1 MGGMV
6 QVRRSAGAG
15 AGARMAI
22 RVAPAAR
29 TAMATARPV
38 TAGVSGRRGTMVVA
52 VSSAKVAALD
62 AGADDYVTKPFNM
75 NELLARLRVAL
86 RDRRPGPDQPG
97 HALAASA

>member
-15 AGARMAI
+15 AGADGDQGR
-22 RVAPAAR
+22 AR
-29 TAMATARPV
+29 GQDRDGDRQAGDGGGQRQARDD
-38 TAGVSGRRGTMVVA
+38 VVA